1 MEHTD
6 TLAALSDGMADAV
19 ENVAASVVKVNGR
32 RRRSGSGVVFA
43 QNKVL
48 TASHVLEREEDLS
61 VETADGR
68 TLTARF
74 AGRDHSTDLAV
85 LDVEGLD
92 VEPATPAEGDA
103 RVGQIS
109 LAVGSHSR
117 GEGPRA
123 TLGVVSAVGGP
134 VRTRR
139 GPRLE
144 RYIQTDATPYPGFSG
159 GPLIDARG
167 NVLGILVSG
176 WGRGAAFAIP
186 ADLALRTAGSL
197 SERGSVKRG
206 YLGILS
212 QPVRLPDGQSL
223 GLTQRGGL
231 LVVGVEDGSPAGRGG
246 LIVGDILAT
255 LDGQPVEDT
264 DDLLVLLAGDRVGS
278 PVPGQARARRRAR
291 GGRDHRRRARL
302 GVREMAELSGDSS
315 AALAGVRMIED
326 AQRSVV
332 QVRSSGRGIG
342 AGVIWPGDGLV
353 LTNHHVVSGRR
364 RRRNVRVALHDGRTL
379 DADVLKSDRSLDL
392 ALLRLEGDQ
401 ADLPAATVGDS
412 DALRVG
418 ELVYAIGHPW
428 GSVGAVSAGIVG
440 GVGELRGHR
449 GTSAR
454 YVRSDVALAPGNSG
468 GPLLNARG
476 EVVAI
481 NAMIFGRMALS
492 IPSNAAEAWVAGE
505 RRPRLGIGVLP
516 VELPAFLRAG
526 SRHCRTRDRRRRD
539 RWRRRQGRPDGRRR
553 LARHRRETARGG
565 GNLVGDR
572 GARR

>member
-19 ENVAASVVKVNGR
+19 ENVATSIVRVNGR
-32 RRRSGSGVVFA
+32 RRRSGSGLVFA

-68 TLTARF
+68 TLAARF
-74 AGRDHSTDLAV
+74 AGRDPSTDLAV
-85 LDVEGLD
+85 LNVEGLD
-92 VEPATPAEGDA
+92 IEPAMPAEGEA

-159 GPLIDARG
+159 GPLIDVLG

-186 ADLALRTAGSL
+186 ADLAWRIAGTL

-212 QPVRLPDGQSL
+212 QPVRLPDGQRL

-278 PVPGQARARRRAR
+278 SVPLGLVR
-291 GGRDHRRRARL
+291 GGEL
-302 GVREMAELSGDSS
+302 AE
-315 AALAGVRMIED
+315 IE
-326 AQRSVV
+326 
-332 QVRSSGRGIG
+332 I
-342 AGVIWPGDGLV
+342 
-353 LTNHHVVSGRR
+353 
-364 RRRNVRVALHDGRTL
+364 
-379 DADVLKSDRSLDL
+379 
-392 ALLRLEGDQ
+392 
-401 ADLPAATVGDS
+401 TVGQ
-412 DALRVG
+412 
-418 ELVYAIGHPW
+418 
-428 GSVGAVSAGIVG
+428 
-440 GVGELRGHR
+440 
-449 GTSAR
+449 
-454 YVRSDVALAPGNSG
+454 
-468 GPLLNARG
+468 
-476 EVVAI
+476 
-481 NAMIFGRMALS
+481 
-492 IPSNAAEAWVAGE
+492 
-505 RRPRLGIGVLP
+505 
-516 VELPAFLRAG
+516 
-526 SRHCRTRDRRRRD
+526 RD
-539 RWRRRQGRPDGRRR
+539 
-553 LARHRRETARGG
+553 
-565 GNLVGDR
+565 
-572 GARR
+572 

>member
-19 ENVAASVVKVNGR
+19 EKIAASVVRVNGR

-61 VETADGR
+61 VETADGK
-68 TLTARF
+68 TLKARF

-85 LDVEGLD
+85 LGVEDLD
-92 VEPATPAEGDA
+92 VEPATPAEGEA

-159 GPLIDARG
+159 GPLIDVRG

-186 ADLALRTAGSL
+186 ADLALRTAGAL

-212 QPVRLPDGQSL
+212 QPVRLPNGQSL

-264 DDLLVLLAGDRVGS
+264 DDLLVLLAGDRVGR
-278 PVPGQARARRRAR
+278 PVPVRLVR
-291 GGRDHRRRARL
+291 GG
-302 GVREMAELSGDSS
+302 ELEE
-315 AALAGVRMIED
+315 IE
-326 AQRSVV
+326 
-332 QVRSSGRGIG
+332 I
-342 AGVIWPGDGLV
+342 
-353 LTNHHVVSGRR
+353 
-364 RRRNVRVALHDGRTL
+364 
-379 DADVLKSDRSLDL
+379 
-392 ALLRLEGDQ
+392 
-401 ADLPAATVGDS
+401 TVG
-412 DALRVG
+412 
-418 ELVYAIGHPW
+418 E
-428 GSVGAVSAGIVG
+428 
-440 GVGELRGHR
+440 RG
-449 GTSAR
+449 
-454 YVRSDVALAPGNSG
+454 
-468 GPLLNARG
+468 
-476 EVVAI
+476 
-481 NAMIFGRMALS
+481 
-492 IPSNAAEAWVAGE
+492 
-505 RRPRLGIGVLP
+505 
-516 VELPAFLRAG
+516 
-526 SRHCRTRDRRRRD
+526 
-539 RWRRRQGRPDGRRR
+539 
-553 LARHRRETARGG
+553 
-565 GNLVGDR
+565 
-572 GARR
+572 

>member
-1 MEHTD
+1 MENTD

-19 ENVAASVVKVNGR
+19 ENVAASVVRVNGR

-68 TLTARF
+68 TLSARF
-74 AGRDHSTDLAV
+74 AGRDHSSDLA
-85 LDVEGLD
+85 LLNVEGLD
-92 VEPATPAEGDA
+92 IDPATPAEAEA

-134 VRTRR
+134 VRSRR

-186 ADLALRTAGSL
+186 ADIAWRTAGTL
-197 SERGSVKRG
+197 SEQGSVKRG

-278 PVPGQARARRRAR
+278 PVPVKLVR
-291 GGRDHRRRARL
+291 GG
-302 GVREMAELSGDSS
+302 ELTE
-315 AALAGVRMIED
+315 VEI
-326 AQRSVV
+326 
-332 QVRSSGRGIG
+332 
-342 AGVIWPGDGLV
+342 
-353 LTNHHVVSGRR
+353 
-364 RRRNVRVALHDGRTL
+364 
-379 DADVLKSDRSLDL
+379 
-392 ALLRLEGDQ
+392 
-401 ADLPAATVGDS
+401 TVG
-412 DALRVG
+412 
-418 ELVYAIGHPW
+418 E
-428 GSVGAVSAGIVG
+428 
-440 GVGELRGHR
+440 RG
-449 GTSAR
+449 
-454 YVRSDVALAPGNSG
+454 
-468 GPLLNARG
+468 
-476 EVVAI
+476 
-481 NAMIFGRMALS
+481 
-492 IPSNAAEAWVAGE
+492 
-505 RRPRLGIGVLP
+505 
-516 VELPAFLRAG
+516 
-526 SRHCRTRDRRRRD
+526 
-539 RWRRRQGRPDGRRR
+539 
-553 LARHRRETARGG
+553 
-565 GNLVGDR
+565 
-572 GARR
+572 

>member
-19 ENVAASVVKVNGR
+19 ENIAASVVRVNGR

-61 VETADGR
+61 VESADGR

-92 VEPATPAEGDA
+92 VEPATRAEGEA

-144 RYIQTDATPYPGFSG
+144 RYIQTDAMPYPGFSG
-159 GPLIDARG
+159 GPLIDVRG

-186 ADLALRTAGSL
+186 ADLAWRTAGTL
-197 SERGSVKRG
+197 LEGGSVKRG

-212 QPVRLPDGQSL
+212 QPVRLPDGQRL

-264 DDLLVLLAGDRVGS
+264 DDLLLLLAGDRVGS
-278 PVPGQARARRRAR
+278 SVPVRLVR
-291 GGRDHRRRARL
+291 GGEL
-302 GVREMAELSGDSS
+302 AE
-315 AALAGVRMIED
+315 IE
-326 AQRSVV
+326 
-332 QVRSSGRGIG
+332 IT
-342 AGVIWPGDGLV
+342 I
-353 LTNHHVVSGRR
+353 
-364 RRRNVRVALHDGRTL
+364 
-379 DADVLKSDRSLDL
+379 
-392 ALLRLEGDQ
+392 
-401 ADLPAATVGDS
+401 
-412 DALRVG
+412 
-418 ELVYAIGHPW
+418 
-428 GSVGAVSAGIVG
+428 
-440 GVGELRGHR
+440 
-449 GTSAR
+449 
-454 YVRSDVALAPGNSG
+454 
-468 GPLLNARG
+468 
-476 EVVAI
+476 
-481 NAMIFGRMALS
+481 
-492 IPSNAAEAWVAGE
+492 GE
-505 RRPRLGIGVLP
+505 RG
-516 VELPAFLRAG
+516 
-526 SRHCRTRDRRRRD
+526 
-539 RWRRRQGRPDGRRR
+539 
-553 LARHRRETARGG
+553 
-565 GNLVGDR
+565 
-572 GARR
+572 

>member
-19 ENVAASVVKVNGR
+19 ENVATSIVRVNGR
-32 RRRSGSGVVFA
+32 RRRSGSGLVFA
-43 QNKVL
+43 RNKVL

-74 AGRDHSTDLAV
+74 AGRDPSTDLAV
-85 LDVEGLD
+85 LNVEGLD
-92 VEPATPAEGDA
+92 IEPAMPAEGEA

-159 GPLIDARG
+159 GPLIDVLG

-176 WGRGAAFAIP
+176 WGRGTAFAIP
-186 ADLALRTAGSL
+186 ADLAWRTAGTL

-212 QPVRLPDGQSL
+212 QPVRLPDGQRL

-278 PVPGQARARRRAR
+278 SVPLGLVR
-291 GGRDHRRRARL
+291 GGEL
-302 GVREMAELSGDSS
+302 AE
-315 AALAGVRMIED
+315 IE
-326 AQRSVV
+326 
-332 QVRSSGRGIG
+332 I
-342 AGVIWPGDGLV
+342 
-353 LTNHHVVSGRR
+353 
-364 RRRNVRVALHDGRTL
+364 
-379 DADVLKSDRSLDL
+379 
-392 ALLRLEGDQ
+392 
-401 ADLPAATVGDS
+401 TVG
-412 DALRVG
+412 
-418 ELVYAIGHPW
+418 
-428 GSVGAVSAGIVG
+428 
-440 GVGELRGHR
+440 
-449 GTSAR
+449 
-454 YVRSDVALAPGNSG
+454 
-468 GPLLNARG
+468 
-476 EVVAI
+476 
-481 NAMIFGRMALS
+481 
-492 IPSNAAEAWVAGE
+492 E
-505 RRPRLGIGVLP
+505 R
-516 VELPAFLRAG
+516 
-526 SRHCRTRDRRRRD
+526 D
-539 RWRRRQGRPDGRRR
+539 
-553 LARHRRETARGG
+553 
-565 GNLVGDR
+565 
-572 GARR
+572 

>member
-19 ENVAASVVKVNGR
+19 ENIAASVVRVNGR

-61 VETADGR
+61 VESADGR

-92 VEPATPAEGDA
+92 VEPATRSEGEA

-144 RYIQTDATPYPGFSG
+144 RYIQTDAMPYPGFSG
-159 GPLIDARG
+159 GPLLDVRG

-186 ADLALRTAGSL
+186 ADLAWRTAGTL
-197 SERGSVKRG
+197 SEGGSVKRG

-212 QPVRLPDGQSL
+212 QPVRLPDGQRL

-264 DDLLVLLAGDRVGS
+264 DDLLLLLAGDRVGS
-278 PVPGQARARRRAR
+278 SVPVRLVR
-291 GGRDHRRRARL
+291 GGEL
-302 GVREMAELSGDSS
+302 AE
-315 AALAGVRMIED
+315 IE
-326 AQRSVV
+326 
-332 QVRSSGRGIG
+332 IT
-342 AGVIWPGDGLV
+342 I
-353 LTNHHVVSGRR
+353 
-364 RRRNVRVALHDGRTL
+364 
-379 DADVLKSDRSLDL
+379 
-392 ALLRLEGDQ
+392 
-401 ADLPAATVGDS
+401 
-412 DALRVG
+412 
-418 ELVYAIGHPW
+418 
-428 GSVGAVSAGIVG
+428 
-440 GVGELRGHR
+440 
-449 GTSAR
+449 
-454 YVRSDVALAPGNSG
+454 
-468 GPLLNARG
+468 
-476 EVVAI
+476 
-481 NAMIFGRMALS
+481 
-492 IPSNAAEAWVAGE
+492 GE
-505 RRPRLGIGVLP
+505 RG
-516 VELPAFLRAG
+516 
-526 SRHCRTRDRRRRD
+526 
-539 RWRRRQGRPDGRRR
+539 
-553 LARHRRETARGG
+553 
-565 GNLVGDR
+565 
-572 GARR
+572 

>member
-19 ENVAASVVKVNGR
+19 ENIAASVVQVNGR

-61 VETADGR
+61 VESADGR

-92 VEPATPAEGDA
+92 VEPATRSEGEA

-144 RYIQTDATPYPGFSG
+144 RYIQTDAMPYPGFSG
-159 GPLIDARG
+159 GPLIDVRG

-186 ADLALRTAGSL
+186 ADLAWRTAGTL
-197 SERGSVKRG
+197 SEGGTVKRG

-212 QPVRLPDGQSL
+212 QPVRLPDGQRL

-264 DDLLVLLAGDRVGS
+264 DDLLLLLAGDRVGS
-278 PVPGQARARRRAR
+278 SVPVRLVR
-291 GGRDHRRRARL
+291 GGEL
-302 GVREMAELSGDSS
+302 AE
-315 AALAGVRMIED
+315 IE
-326 AQRSVV
+326 
-332 QVRSSGRGIG
+332 IT
-342 AGVIWPGDGLV
+342 I
-353 LTNHHVVSGRR
+353 
-364 RRRNVRVALHDGRTL
+364 
-379 DADVLKSDRSLDL
+379 
-392 ALLRLEGDQ
+392 
-401 ADLPAATVGDS
+401 
-412 DALRVG
+412 
-418 ELVYAIGHPW
+418 
-428 GSVGAVSAGIVG
+428 
-440 GVGELRGHR
+440 
-449 GTSAR
+449 
-454 YVRSDVALAPGNSG
+454 
-468 GPLLNARG
+468 
-476 EVVAI
+476 
-481 NAMIFGRMALS
+481 
-492 IPSNAAEAWVAGE
+492 GE
-505 RRPRLGIGVLP
+505 RG
-516 VELPAFLRAG
+516 
-526 SRHCRTRDRRRRD
+526 
-539 RWRRRQGRPDGRRR
+539 
-553 LARHRRETARGG
+553 
-565 GNLVGDR
+565 
-572 GARR
+572 

>member
-1 MEHTD
+1 MEQTD

-19 ENVAASVVKVNGR
+19 DNVAASVVKVNGR

-85 LDVEGLD
+85 LDVEGLE
-92 VEPATPAEGDA
+92 VEPATPAEAEA

-134 VRTRR
+134 IRTRR

-159 GPLIDARG
+159 GPLIDVRG

-186 ADLALRTAGSL
+186 ADIAWRTAGTL
-197 SERGSVKRG
+197 SERGTVKRG

-264 DDLLVLLAGDRVGS
+264 DDLLALLAGDRVGS
-278 PVPGQARARRRAR
+278 SVPVKLVR
-291 GGRDHRRRARL
+291 GGEL
-302 GVREMAELSGDSS
+302 AE
-315 AALAGVRMIED
+315 VEI
-326 AQRSVV
+326 
-332 QVRSSGRGIG
+332 
-342 AGVIWPGDGLV
+342 
-353 LTNHHVVSGRR
+353 
-364 RRRNVRVALHDGRTL
+364 
-379 DADVLKSDRSLDL
+379 
-392 ALLRLEGDQ
+392 
-401 ADLPAATVGDS
+401 TVG
-412 DALRVG
+412 
-418 ELVYAIGHPW
+418 E
-428 GSVGAVSAGIVG
+428 
-440 GVGELRGHR
+440 RG
-449 GTSAR
+449 
-454 YVRSDVALAPGNSG
+454 
-468 GPLLNARG
+468 
-476 EVVAI
+476 
-481 NAMIFGRMALS
+481 
-492 IPSNAAEAWVAGE
+492 
-505 RRPRLGIGVLP
+505 
-516 VELPAFLRAG
+516 
-526 SRHCRTRDRRRRD
+526 
-539 RWRRRQGRPDGRRR
+539 
-553 LARHRRETARGG
+553 
-565 GNLVGDR
+565 
-572 GARR
+572 

>member
-1 MEHTD
+1 
-6 TLAALSDGMADAV
+6 MADAV
-19 ENVAASVVKVNGR
+19 ENVATSIVRVNGR
-32 RRRSGSGVVFA
+32 RRRSGSGLVFA

-74 AGRDHSTDLAV
+74 AGRDPSTDLAV
-85 LDVEGLD
+85 LNVESLD
-92 VEPATPAEGDA
+92 IEPAMPAEGEA

-123 TLGVVSAVGGP
+123 TLGVVSTVGGP

-159 GPLIDARG
+159 GPLIDVLG

-186 ADLALRTAGSL
+186 ADLAWRTAGTL

-212 QPVRLPDGQSL
+212 QPVRLPDGQRL

-278 PVPGQARARRRAR
+278 SVPLGLVR
-291 GGRDHRRRARL
+291 GGEL
-302 GVREMAELSGDSS
+302 AE
-315 AALAGVRMIED
+315 IE
-326 AQRSVV
+326 
-332 QVRSSGRGIG
+332 I
-342 AGVIWPGDGLV
+342 
-353 LTNHHVVSGRR
+353 
-364 RRRNVRVALHDGRTL
+364 
-379 DADVLKSDRSLDL
+379 
-392 ALLRLEGDQ
+392 
-401 ADLPAATVGDS
+401 TVG
-412 DALRVG
+412 
-418 ELVYAIGHPW
+418 
-428 GSVGAVSAGIVG
+428 
-440 GVGELRGHR
+440 
-449 GTSAR
+449 
-454 YVRSDVALAPGNSG
+454 
-468 GPLLNARG
+468 
-476 EVVAI
+476 
-481 NAMIFGRMALS
+481 
-492 IPSNAAEAWVAGE
+492 E
-505 RRPRLGIGVLP
+505 R
-516 VELPAFLRAG
+516 
-526 SRHCRTRDRRRRD
+526 D
-539 RWRRRQGRPDGRRR
+539 
-553 LARHRRETARGG
+553 
-565 GNLVGDR
+565 
-572 GARR
+572 